1 MFIRSNTVISFG
13 YSEEIRN
20 SHEDCFCKL
29 AILECLLKTASVGWR
44 ILSNI
49 VKLKYFLNF
58 RDNNS
63 FTNLSDPIA
72 DKRLLE
78 VTYIR
83 FSNLAM
89 FNQGHKYVN
98 IICKLT
104 FSNFYVAFKRSTY
117 YRFKANQVK
126 VKMQNISKASSDTTK
141 NNKTSA

>member
-1 MFIRSNTVISFG
+1 MKS
-13 YSEEIRN
+13 
-20 SHEDCFCKL
+20 
-29 AILECLLKTASVGWR
+29 ASVGWR
-44 ILSNI
+44 VLGNI

-58 RDNNS
+58 CGNNS
-63 FTNLSDPIA
+63 FTNLNDPVA

-98 IICKLT
+98 IICNLT
-104 FSNFYVAFKRSTY
+104 FSNFCVAFKISTY
-117 YRFKANQVK
+117 YRFKANQAK
-126 VKMQNISKASSDTTK
+126 IKMQNISKASCDTTK